1 MSIPQKVD
9 FNGMSK
15 YNFKFERAAI
25 SFFEKTAAYEPE
37 ARITA
42 E

>member
-1 MSIPQKVD
+1 
-9 FNGMSK
+9 MSK

-25 SFFEKTAAYEPE
+25 SFFEKTAAFEPE

-42 E
+42 EQALLHPWITC

>member
-1 MSIPQKVD
+1 
-9 FNGMSK
+9 MSK
-15 YNFKFERAAI
+15 YYSIFERAAI
-25 SFFEKTAAYEPE
+25 SFFEKTAAFEPE